1 MKEIS
6 LIKHAKGALGLRVF
20 GLGPNL
26 KPTNGLIKLQKLLD
40 NNAFWA
46 KDRTIN
52 DLKKCLANSD
62 VVISLWVGKEIVGF
76 GRALTDGIYRGVLW
90 DIVIDQNHQGKGFG
104 TLIVKN
110 LLSSKKIKNTKEL
123 SFLEAELITGK
134 THQIR
139 KHCYELGFPIVGD
152 KKYFFSVSVNRA
164 TKFFCIIVSSICIP
178 TVLGSKPILTPSPK
192 IDPLLTQLVTKIN
205 NIMRNFLIIF

>member
-6 LIKHAKGALGLRVF
+6 LINHSKGALGLRFF

-26 KPTNGLIKLQKLLD
+26 KPINGLSKLKKLLD

-46 KDRTIN
+46 QNRTIN

-62 VVISLWVGKEIVGF
+62 VIVSLWIGNEIVGF

-104 TLIVKN
+104 KLIVNN
-110 LLSSKKIKNTKEL
+110 LLSSKEIKNTKKIYLMTTNKKLFYSQMDFKEVTSQNL
-123 SFLEAELITGK
+123 LIRE
-134 THQIR
+134 I
-139 KHCYELGFPIVGD
+139 
-152 KKYFFSVSVNRA
+152 
-164 TKFFCIIVSSICIP
+164 
-178 TVLGSKPILTPSPK
+178 
-192 IDPLLTQLVTKIN
+192 
-205 NIMRNFLIIF
+205 

>member
-6 LIKHAKGALGLRVF
+6 LIKHTKGALGLRIF

-46 KDRTIN
+46 KNRTIN

-62 VVISLWVGKEIVGF
+62 VIISLWVGKEIVGF

-90 DIVIDQNHQGKGFG
+90 DIVIDQNHQGKGLS
-104 TLIVKN
+104 LIH
-110 LLSSKKIKNTKEL
+110 I
-123 SFLEAELITGK
+123 
-134 THQIR
+134 
-139 KHCYELGFPIVGD
+139 
-152 KKYFFSVSVNRA
+152 
-164 TKFFCIIVSSICIP
+164 
-178 TVLGSKPILTPSPK
+178 
-192 IDPLLTQLVTKIN
+192 
-205 NIMRNFLIIF
+205 